1 MDHPKRILIVE
12 DNAQTA
18 DYLAE
23 LLQAQG
29 YHTEWAFDREEVFNK
44 LRGISPDAASVEQPF
59 DLVLLD
65 LMLTPGGIEGFEIC
79 RRIKTDERLRHIAV
93 VMVTGLG
100 STINKARGL
109 DLGADD
115 YVTKPF
121 VPEELLARIKAALRV
136 REMEYQVVQRNRE
149 LVALNDISRAASS
162 SLDLDQVLS
171 TILNQTLTIMSAQ
184 ATLVALVDTENTDD
198 LVLEMHRGIPLQ
210 VGDTLYYARWKPGEG
225 LLGEVARRGE
235 PAVSTDL
242 SADRHLSHLS
252 PYDLPVAACTPL
264 FSKQGVVGVL
274 AILGRDQTM
283 WQEHSLRLLEAIGR
297 QAGAAVEN
305 ARLYTRVTHY
315 AQELANSQ
323 AQLVQ
328 AEKLAAMGRL
338 TIYIAHELNNPL
350 QAVQNCL
357 HLVIHRS
364 LGREKSREF
373 LMMAQEEVER
383 LIKTVQRMLEFNRPS
398 SGQDFETDVHTVIQ
412 DVLALT
418 SQRLKR
424 AKVDVKQTFAP
435 NMPPLKANK
444 DQLKQVFLNLVLNAI
459 DAMPNGGELDLTT
472 RIEKERQWAYIA
484 VRDQGMG
491 LAPEVREHIFEPF
504 YTTKSQG
511 TGVGLSISYGLIEQH
526 GGDILVESTEGKGS
540 CFTVKLPVRPI

>member
-1 MDHPKRILIVE
+1 MSHPKQILIVE

-44 LRGISPDAASVEQPF
+44 LRGPSPGAAGVEQPF
-59 DLVLLD
+59 DLILLD

-79 RRIKTDERLRHIAV
+79 RRIKSDDRFQHIAII
-93 VMVTGLG
+93 MVTGLG
-100 STINKARGL
+100 STVNKALGFE
-109 DLGADD
+109 LGADD

-121 VPEELLARIKAALRV
+121 VPEELVARVKAALRV
-136 REMEYQVVQRNRE
+136 RDMEQAAVQRNRE
-149 LVALNDISRAASS
+149 LGALNDISRAAGS
-162 SLDLDQVLS
+162 SLDLNQVLL
-171 TILNQTLTIMSAQ
+171 TTLNQTLTVMSAQ
-184 ATLVALVDTENTDD
+184 AALIALIDTEKTDD
-198 LVLEMHRGIPLQ
+198 LVLQMHRGMPIQ
-210 VGDTLYYARWKPGEG
+210 VGDQLNGARWKRGEG
-225 LLGEVARRGE
+225 LLGEVVARGE
-235 PAVSTDL
+235 RVVSTDL
-242 SADRHLSHLS
+242 GADPHLSSLISHG
-252 PYDLPVAACTPL
+252 LPLAACTPL
-264 FSKQGVVGVL
+264 FSQQGIVGGL
-274 AILGRDQTM
+274 AILARDSTL
-283 WQEHSLRLLEAIGR
+283 WQEHSLDLLEAIGT
-297 QAGAAVEN
+297 QVGTAIEN
-305 ARLYTRVTHY
+305 ARLYTRIKQV
-315 AQELANSQ
+315 AQELADSQ

-383 LIKTVQRMLEFNRPS
+383 LIKIVQRMLEFNRPS
-398 SGQDFETDVHTVIQ
+398 LGQDFDTDVHAVIQ

-418 SQRLKR
+418 SQRTQR
-424 AKVDVKQTFAP
+424 ADIRVKKVFASD
-435 NMPPLKANK
+435 MPILKANK
-444 DQLKQVFLNLVLNAI
+444 DQLKQVILNLVINAI
-459 DAMPNGGELDLTT
+459 EAMPKGGELSITT
-472 RIEKERQWAYIA
+472 WMGEKRQWAFIA
-484 VRDQGMG
+484 VRDQGIG
-491 LAPEVREHIFEPF
+491 LAPEIREHIFEPF

-526 GGDILVESTEGKGS
+526 GGDIMVESTTGAGS
-540 CFTVKLPVRPI
+540 CFTVKLPIRSI